1 MFKRI
6 VEHVVRRTWQAL
18 DRRDTRPVL
27 RGFARRF
34 VYENVGADHAF
45 GGTFRTREE
54 VAAHFDVLFRLLP
67 AVEFS
72 VRDVLVS
79 GCPHLTTV
87 VVRVGLVAP
96 LPDGS
101 TYANEL
107 VQHMQLRWGKV
118 VSVRALVDNV
128 RAKDACVRLAAAGIT
143 AAAAA

>member
-1 MFKRI
+1 MYKRI
-6 VEHVVRRTWQAL
+6 VERVVRRTWQAL
-18 DRRDTRPVL
+18 DRRDTAPVL

-34 VYENVGADHAF
+34 VYENLGADHAF

-54 VAAHFDVLFRLLP
+54 VASHFDVLFRLLP

-79 GCPHLTTV
+79 GCPHLTSV
-87 VVRVGLVAP
+87 IVRVGIVAP

-107 VQHMQLRWGKV
+107 LQQMQLRWGKV
-118 VSVRALVDNV
+118 ISVRALVDNV
-128 RAKDACVRLAAAGIT
+128 RAQDACDRLAAAGVT